1 MCVKYQHLMI
11 IILYPQSPWVLAP
24 PEAGSSMTPVT
35 PMENLQASQLLE
47 TPPSA
52 AASMPP
58 VYSAM
63 GGPLLA
69 GSPQLESIP
78 SIQQQQQPQQQHDN
92 VRAKSKLENVN
103 VTRPTYFWLNI

>member
-1 MCVKYQHLMI
+1 MCVKYQQLMI

-24 PEAGSSMTPVT
+24 PEAGSSMTPVA
-35 PMENLQASQLLE
+35 PMETLRASQLLE
-47 TPPSA
+47 TPPS

-78 SIQQQQQPQQQHDN
+78 SIQQQQQQQQHDN